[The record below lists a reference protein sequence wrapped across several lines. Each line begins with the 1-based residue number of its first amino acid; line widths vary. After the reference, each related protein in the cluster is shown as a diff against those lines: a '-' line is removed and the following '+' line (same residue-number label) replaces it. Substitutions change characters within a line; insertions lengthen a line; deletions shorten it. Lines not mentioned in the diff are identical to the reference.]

1 VEYFEACRLAS
12 CRLKPGVWRPVLD
25 APRGPRYSAPV
36 FGWGQKHDASAPSRR
51 ESLDGVAVVGA
62 DVRLV
67 RDAGRTL
74 LVRTPPPRPPPRAFP
89 ASWFR
94 LSLPEKRFA
103 LDDLGTEVFGL
114 IDGRRSVRQIAE
126 AFATRHGVN
135 RREAQLSV
143 AAFLRL
149 LMQRGLVAVAV
160 GGRGGGTK
168 AGEAAVP

>member
-1 VEYFEACRLAS
+1 M
-12 CRLKPGVWRPVLD
+12 
-25 APRGPRYSAPV
+25 RYSARV
-36 FGWGQKHDASAPSRR
+36 FGWGKKPDGPTRR
-51 ESLDGVAVVGA
+51 ESLDGVAVVCHGVQA
-62 DVRLV
+62 VREG
-67 RDAGRTL
+67 GRLL
-74 LVRTPPPRPPPRAFP
+74 LVRPPPPRPPPRFRLFA
-89 ASWFR
+89 FR
-94 LSLPEKRFA
+94 LSLPEKRVA
-103 LDDLGTEVFGL
+103 LDDLGAEVFDA